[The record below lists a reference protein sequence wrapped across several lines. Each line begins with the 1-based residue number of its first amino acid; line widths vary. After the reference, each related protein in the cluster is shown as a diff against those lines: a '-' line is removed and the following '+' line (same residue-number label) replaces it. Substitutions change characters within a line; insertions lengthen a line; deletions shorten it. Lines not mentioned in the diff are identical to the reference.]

1 MMTHQ
6 AHRAWMTLLALIG
19 AVWLGNFL
27 FNNFGILTHLKRFG
41 GGLMLHQTKLGEAA
55 GNGDLKTVRNL
66 VASGADVNE
75 RDDGGETAL
84 CYALEGGHIDVADY
98 LYKKGADTNVTDY
111 AGRTMLHRVS
121 TSHFGESFDWLK
133 SHVSKEE

>member
-1 MMTHQ
+1 MMTDR

-19 AVWLGNFL
+19 AIWLGNFL
-27 FNNFGILTHLKRFG
+27 FNNFGILTHLKPFG

-66 VASGADVNE
+66 VASGAEVNE

-84 CYALEGGHIDVADY
+84 GYALLGGHIDVADY

-111 AGRTMLHRVS
+111 AGRTMVHLMS
-121 TSHFGESFDWLK
+121 TSHFEESLDWLK
-133 SHVSKEE
+133 SHGSKDE